1 MAGCCYGLPTNVP
14 WAITFTD
21 PFAAS
26 NVGTPLNQ
34 ALHPTQLY
42 EAAAELLI
50 LVFLLTTER
59 KGRTYP
65 GRTFWGYML
74 LYAVSR
80 FIIEFYRGDERGV
93 IMGWSTSQ
101 FISLILAPLSLIML
115 IALRKR
121 ATAPQPAKA
130 ARRAA

>member
-1 MAGCCYGLPTNVP
+1 MGYNF
-14 WAITFTD
+14 I